1 MYINPKPFHSLE
13 KKIIE
18 LSFHKNPLLVA
29 IDGRCASG
37 KTTLAACLKESLDC
51 NIIPMDH
58 FFLQP
63 HMRSPQRLA
72 QPGGNVDYERFLAEV
87 LIPLTKGKSFS
98 YQPYNCHKQQLDT
111 AIEIKPA
118 SITVIEGSY
127 SCHPLLREHYDLK
140 VFLTTNYEK
149 QLLRIKER
157 NGEDVLTVF
166 KEKWIPLEELYFNN
180 LEIKQQCDLCI
191 TT

>member
-1 MYINPKPFHSLE
+1 MFTTDKQILSLQKTIQESASHKTPF
-13 KKIIE
+13 
-18 LSFHKNPLLVA
+18 LVA

-37 KTTLAACLKESLDC
+37 KTTLAAYLKESLNC
-51 NIIPMDH
+51 NVIPMDH

-63 HMRSPQRLA
+63 HMRSLQRLS
-72 QPGGNVDYERFLAEV
+72 QPGGNVDYERFLEEV
-87 LIPLTKGKSFS
+87 LIPLSKGQAFA
-98 YQPYNCHKQQLDT
+98 YQPYNCHKQLLDT
-111 AIEIKPA
+111 AIKITPA
-118 SITVIEGSY
+118 PITLIEGSY
-127 SCHPLLREHYDLK
+127 SCHPLLQTHYDLK
-140 VFLTTNYEK
+140 VFLSTTYKE

-157 NGEDVLTVF
+157 NGEDALTVF